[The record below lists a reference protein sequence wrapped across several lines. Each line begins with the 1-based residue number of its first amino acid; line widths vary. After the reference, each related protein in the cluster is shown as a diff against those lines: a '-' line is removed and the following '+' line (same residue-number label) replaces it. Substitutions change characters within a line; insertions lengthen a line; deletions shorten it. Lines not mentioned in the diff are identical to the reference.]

1 MVVIVKRNTTRQK
14 LKGLLKRTRTK
25 KTAGFDAKRFNGAL
39 PMKGDPVKQQRK
51 LRDEWA

>member
-1 MVVIVKRNTTRQK
+1 MVLIVKRNTTGRK
-14 LKGLLKRTRTK
+14 LKSLLKKRRTK
-25 KTAGFDAKRFNGAL
+25 SASGFNAKRFNGAL